1 MVNKIG
7 LNMKKLLLLIS
18 FFVVFAKSKA
28 QNQKKIEVAKLV
40 KVAETSD
47 FPGLV
52 KLVEYLSYWVV
63 DSSKQADGSLIYITS
78 EKKINGNIL
87 GCTVNSR
94 YKINHVNFSTYDV
107 NIYVDIKKQ
116 IKDLGF
122 KSSGISKGNFSEIV
136 EAEDFEKGKMLI
148 GIAARKDKEDKI
160 EYEFT
165 FMMW

>member
-1 MVNKIG
+1 
-7 LNMKKLLLLIS
+7 
-18 FFVVFAKSKA
+18 
-28 QNQKKIEVAKLV
+28 
-40 KVAETSD
+40 
-47 FPGLV
+47 
-52 KLVEYLSYWVV
+52 
-63 DSSKQADGSLIYITS
+63 LIYITS